1 MTNKSPYDEYRQN
14 DRSLKKWTMRSF
26 VLLSLFAVTVLTTV
40 NCGRGVTRSSKLPLD
55 DHRARY
61 LLFPGN
67 AETKLH
73 RAVIVNGAELS
84 ASKEITYYDGT
95 VEKHIAWDKLSLF
108 PPALPETLAKEITAL
123 NLEIERWGKETD
135 IRRID
140 FSIDG
145 NRAKLT
151 MYLKSGK
158 IDHCTYEIRGV
169 HTPASVTLECG
180 L

>member
-1 MTNKSPYDEYRQN
+1 MKWAKS
-14 DRSLKKWTMRSF
+14 F
-26 VLLSLFAVTVLTTV
+26 FLLSLFAVTILTTV
-40 NCGRGVTRSSKLPLD
+40 NCGRGVTRTAKLPPD
-55 DHRARY
+55 DRRAKY

-67 AETKLH
+67 AETELH

-84 ASKEITYYDGT
+84 TSKEITYYDGM
-95 VEKHIAWDKLSLF
+95 VEKHIALDKLSLF

-123 NLEIERWGKETD
+123 NLEIDRWGKETD

-140 FSIDG
+140 FLIDG
-145 NRAKLT
+145 SRAKLT

-169 HTPASVTLECG
+169 HTPTAVALRSG

>member
-1 MTNKSPYDEYRQN
+1 MKWAAKS
-14 DRSLKKWTMRSF
+14 F
-26 VLLSLFAVTVLTTV
+26 FLLALLAVTILTTV
-40 NCGRGVTRSSKLPLD
+40 NCGRGVTRSSELPPD
-55 DHRARY
+55 DRRAKY

-67 AETKLH
+67 AETELH

-84 ASKEITYYDGT
+84 ALKEITYYDGA
-95 VEKHIAWDKLSLF
+95 VEKHIALDKLSLF
-108 PPALPETLAKEITAL
+108 PPALPETLVKEITAL
-123 NLEIERWGKETD
+123 NSEIERWGKETD
-135 IRRID
+135 IRRIT
-140 FSIDG
+140 FSING

-169 HTPASVTLECG
+169 HTPASVTLRCG